1 MVRADF
7 EAKQVNLKKKFNY
20 NINHKF
26 LRYWI
31 NKNLWIVKPCNLSGG
46 NGIYAIDNIFNIDVD
61 EMLKEVNQSIVQD
74 PIANPL
80 IINGHKFEM
89 GLYVLMPSI
98 DPLMSYIYKDGLARF
113 ATESHN
119 TNSLDITSTFYILRM
134 QK

>member
-1 MVRADF
+1 MSLNKDW
-7 EAKQVNLKKKFNY
+7 ENMSLILSLLE
-20 NINHKF
+20 NIVFSGNH
-26 LRYWI
+26 L
-31 NKNLWIVKPCNLSGG
+31 
-46 NGIYAIDNIFNIDVD
+46 IFNIDVD
-61 EMLKEVNQSIVQD
+61 EMLKDVNQSIVQD
-74 PIANPL
+74 HIANPL